1 MTTRSDLKV
10 ELALLALLAL
20 LWGSSYLFLKVAVAE
35 IPPITLIAMRVAGAT
50 TFLLV
55 VMHVRN
61 ERLPRDAGTWRMLY
75 LQAIFNSIGSW
86 TVLAWGQQ
94 YVDASLASVLNST
107 SPIFVFLFTA
117 LVTRHEP
124 LGGRRLFGALVGF
137 AGVVLIVGLDA
148 LHGPRDAGRRP
159 TRLPAGRGALCLRR
173 DLWQA
178 LQPYSCR
185 RDRDRYD
192 DLRDGNSRS
201 ACFCSGT
208 SLGNASFGHCSRR
221 DSRTVGAVHRCCPVA
236 LLPPRPHHR
245 FDGCC
250 QPELPAR
257 RRWRDSGGHAARRN
271 HRAAGGDWYR
281 GGDHRRRTDQLAG
294 AQAGAGVLI
303 TSFSSPAW
311 SSPSPETPSAPCGL
325 RPSRSFA
332 QASWCRACISSGRPR
347 TFSTPSSASTRC
359 SYA

>member
-1 MTTRSDLKV
+1 MATRSDLKV

-20 LWGSSYLFLKVAVAE
+20 LWGSSYLFLKVAVTE

-50 TFLLV
+50 AFLLV

-148 LHGPRDAGRRP
+148 LRGLGTQVAGQLACLLGAALYGCAAIYGKRFSHIPAVATATGTMICATATLVPLAFVVERP
-159 TRLPAGRGALCLRR
+159 WAIHPSAVAL
-173 DLWQA
+173 A
-178 LQPYSCR
+178 
-185 RDRDRYD
+185 
-192 DLRDGNSRS
+192 
-201 ACFCSGT
+201 AT
-208 SLGNASFGHCSRR
+208 
-221 DSRTVGAVHRCCPVA
+221 AVLSVLCTGVA
-236 LLPPRPHHR
+236 LLLYFRLAHTIGSMGVASQSYLR
-245 FDGCC
+245 AGVGVILGVMLLG
-250 QPELPAR
+250 ETITLPAAI
-257 RRWRDSGGHAARRN
+257 GIAAAIIGVALINWPARKLA
-271 HRAAGGDWYR
+271 RA
-281 GGDHRRRTDQLAG
+281 
-294 AQAGAGVLI
+294 
-303 TSFSSPAW
+303 S
-311 SSPSPETPSAPCGL
+311 
-325 RPSRSFA
+325 
-332 QASWCRACISSGRPR
+332 
-347 TFSTPSSASTRC
+347 
-359 SYA
+359 